1 MRQPYN
7 GSRVVCHGGKVNMP
21 VIVITKQTWKWIL
34 IIAVLALIAILI
46 LTATSKNKG
55 ESSEEAAAAAQT
67 MAEIE
72 NYELSVLP
80 LRARELPV
88 YNVQREEKIIA
99 LTIDAAWDTDKTE
112 FILKLL
118 KEENIKATFF
128 LCGVWVK
135 AYPDYVK
142 QLAAEGHVIGNHSL
156 SHPHMN
162 KLTAEQI
169 RAEIS
174 DLDDIIE
181 ELTGQRCTLFRA
193 PYGEYNNTVVQ
204 TVREMGYEIVQWN
217 RDTVDWKESRSAS
230 DILNAVLPKLA
241 SGDIILSH
249 NNGFK
254 IKEYLPVLIQSAKEK
269 GYTFVTIPELLLEGS
284 TKIDANGTQVPAG

>member
-1 MRQPYN
+1 
-7 GSRVVCHGGKVNMP
+7 MP
-21 VIVITKQTWKWIL
+21 VIVITKRTWKWIL
-34 IIAVLALIAILI
+34 IVAVAAIVAVLLLSAIGKPK
-46 LTATSKNKG
+46 AT
-55 ESSEEAAAAAQT
+55 ETDEAAQA

-72 NYELSVLP
+72 SYELSVLP

-88 YNVQREEKIIA
+88 YNVAREDKAIA

-118 KEENIKATFF
+118 KQEDVKATFF

-142 QLAAEGHVIGNHSL
+142 RLAEEGHVIANHSL
-156 SHPHMN
+156 THPHMN
-162 KLTAEQI
+162 KLSAEQI

-181 ELTGQRCTLFRA
+181 DLTGQRCTLFRA

-204 TVREMGYEIVQWN
+204 TVRAMGYEIVQWN
-217 RDTVDWKESRSAS
+217 RDVFLQYG
-230 DILNAVLPKLA
+230 IM
-241 SGDIILSH
+241 
-249 NNGFK
+249 
-254 IKEYLPVLIQSAKEK
+254 
-269 GYTFVTIPELLLEGS
+269 
-284 TKIDANGTQVPAG
+284 